1 MRIKELFFASQTTLE
16 AFFSWRSNNTDCA
29 LNMKKILLIDDH
41 DIVRFGLQTLIATSS
56 ICYVVE
62 TEPSLAAGL
71 AAIER
76 LRPDL
81 VVCDMSMDD
90 SKGLNTVR
98 AVVEAQN
105 PRPVLI
111 VSMHDEMMY
120 AERSLALGA
129 RGYLMKERAQ
139 ESVLLAIETVLKGD
153 CWVSPQ
159 MNAYLLNRLLKRNNL
174 SVSTPPGQRSSLSTR
189 ELLVLEKIGMGKTT
203 KEIALDLNLSPRTVD
218 IHRANI
224 KKKLALKTGAEMVA
238 FAISST

>member
-1 MRIKELFFASQTTLE
+1 
-16 AFFSWRSNNTDCA
+16 
-29 LNMKKILLIDDH
+29 MKTVLIVDDH
-41 DIVRFGLQTLIATSS
+41 DIVRFGLKTLIDTSPICRVVDTTSS
-56 ICYVVE
+56 
-62 TEPSLAAGL
+62 LAKGL

-76 LRPDL
+76 LKPDL

-98 AVVEAQN
+98 AVVLAQS
-105 PRPVLI
+105 PRPVL
-111 VSMHDEMMY
+111 VLSMHDEMIY
-120 AERSLALGA
+120 AEQSLALGA

-139 ESVLLAIETVLKGD
+139 EYVLAAIDAIFKGD

-159 MNAYLLNRLLKRNNL
+159 VTAHLLNRLLKRN
-174 SVSTPPGQRSSLSTR
+174 SVNATPPLGQLRGLSQR
-189 ELLVLEKIGMGKTT
+189 ELMVLEKIGGGKTT
-203 KEIALDLNLSPRTVD
+203 KEIAQEFNLSPRTVD